1 VSAAPTSTA
10 ALGVRRDPRQRR
22 TLLQLLLAL
31 GVFVLL
37 FVLFAQQ
44 ELWGAALRWLF
55 PENRAVLFQ
64 RATLLE
70 LSLQHLQIVGLALAL
85 VLTISLPLS
94 VWVTRPQGRA
104 FLPLVSSLLSVGQT
118 FPPIAVLAL
127 ALPTFGFGLRPTL
140 IALVAYGLLPVTRN
154 AIAGLEAVP
163 ATLKE
168 AATGMGMSP
177 WERLFR
183 LELPLAT
190 RVILAGARTST
201 VYTVGTATVAPI
213 IGAGGLGVP
222 IIAGLTT
229 GNLAYVLEGAVP
241 VALLALTADFA
252 LGRLEVFLTPEGVR

>member
-1 VSAAPTSTA
+1 MSTTAAPDRA
-10 ALGVRRDPRQRR
+10 PPRNRA
-22 TLLQLLLAL
+22 LLQLALAL
-31 GVFVLL
+31 GVLALL
-37 FVLFAQQ
+37 FWLFAQQ
-44 ELWGAALRWLF
+44 NLWGAALRWLF
-55 PENRAVLFQ
+55 PENRAVLFE

-70 LSLQHLQIVGLALAL
+70 LSLQHARIVGLALLLIL
-85 VLTISLPLS
+85 VISLPLS
-94 VWVTRPQGRA
+94 VWLTRPQGRA

-127 ALPTFGFGLRPTL
+127 ALPSFGFGLKPTL

-168 AATGMGMSP
+168 AATGMGMNA

-190 RVILAGARTST
+190 RVILAGVRTST

-252 LGRLEVFLTPEGVR
+252 LGRIELALTPEGIR

>member
-1 VSAAPTSTA
+1 MSVVVTSASAPRRETGRNR
-10 ALGVRRDPRQRR
+10 ALAQ
-22 TLLQLLLAL
+22 LAL
-31 GVFVLL
+31 AFGVFALL

-44 ELWGAALRWLF
+44 NLWETALRWLF
-55 PENRAVLFQ
+55 PEVREVLFA

-70 LSLQHLQIVGLALAL
+70 LALQHLQIVGLALL
-85 VLTISLPLS
+85 IVLAVSLPLS
-94 VWVTRPQGRA
+94 VWLTRPQGRA

-118 FPPIAVLAL
+118 FPPIAILAL
-127 ALPTFGFGLRPTL
+127 ALPSFGFGLRPTL

-154 AIAGLEAVP
+154 AVAGLEAVP

-168 AATGMGMSP
+168 AATGMGMNA

-190 RVILAGARTST
+190 RVILAGVRTST

-252 LGRLEVFLTPEGVR
+252 LGRLELALTPEGIR

>member
-1 VSAAPTSTA
+1 MSGVSAPSRAGAPVRKR
-10 ALGVRRDPRQRR
+10 ALA
-22 TLLQLLLAL
+22 QLALAL
-31 GVFVLL
+31 GLFALL
-37 FVLFAQQ
+37 FGLFAQQ
-44 ELWGAALRWLF
+44 QLWEAALRLLF
-55 PENRAVLFQ
+55 PEQRAVLFE

-70 LSLQHLQIVGLALAL
+70 LSLQHLRIVGLALAL
-85 VLTISLPLS
+85 ILAISMPLS
-94 VWVTRPQGRA
+94 VWLTRPQGRA

-127 ALPTFGFGLRPTL
+127 ALPSFGFGLRPTL
-140 IALVAYGLLPVTRN
+140 VALVAYGLLPVTRN
-154 AIAGLEAVP
+154 AVAGLEAVP

-168 AATGMGMSP
+168 AATGMGMNA
-177 WERLFR
+177 WERLRR

-190 RVILAGARTST
+190 RVILAGVRTST

-252 LGRLEVFLTPEGVR
+252 LSRLELALTPEGIR

>member
-1 VSAAPTSTA
+1 MSVTAASAAPRRATGRNR
-10 ALGVRRDPRQRR
+10 ALFQ
-22 TLLQLLLAL
+22 LAL
-31 GVFVLL
+31 AFGVFALL

-44 ELWGAALRWLF
+44 SLWEATLRWLF
-55 PENRAVLFQ
+55 PETREVLFA

-70 LSLQHLQIVGLALAL
+70 LSLQHLQIVGLALL
-85 VLTISLPLS
+85 IVLAVSLPLS
-94 VWVTRPQGRA
+94 VWLTRPQGRA

-118 FPPIAVLAL
+118 FPPIAILAL
-127 ALPTFGFGLRPTL
+127 ALPSFGFGLRPTL
-140 IALVAYGLLPVTRN
+140 IALVAYGLLPGTRN

-168 AATGMGMSP
+168 AATGMGMNA
-177 WERLFR
+177 WERLFQ

-190 RVILAGARTST
+190 RVILAGVRTST

-222 IIAGLTT
+222 IIAGLTN

-241 VALLALTADFA
+241 VALLALTADYA
-252 LGRLEVFLTPEGVR
+252 LGRLEVALTPDGIR

>member
-1 VSAAPTSTA
+1 MNVTSPVAASAEGRSP
-10 ALGVRRDPRQRR
+10 VRNRA
-22 TLLQLLLAL
+22 LLQLALAL
-31 GVFVLL
+31 GVFTLL
-37 FVLFAQQ
+37 FWLFAQQ
-44 ELWGAALRWLF
+44 ALWGKALRFIF
-55 PENRAVLFQ
+55 PETRAVLFE

-70 LSLQHLQIVGLALAL
+70 LSLQHLQLVGISLGIVLL
-85 VLTISLPLS
+85 ISLPLS
-94 VWVTRPQGRA
+94 VWLTRPQGRA

-118 FPPIAVLAL
+118 FPPIAILAL

-154 AIAGLEAVP
+154 AVAGLEAVP

-168 AATGMGMSP
+168 AATGMGMNA
-177 WERLFR
+177 WERVFR

-190 RVILAGARTST
+190 RVILAGVRTST
-201 VYTVGTATVAPI
+201 VYTIGTATVAPI

-252 LGRLEVFLTPEGVR
+252 LGRLEVALTPEGIR

>member
-1 VSAAPTSTA
+1 MSAVAAAPSRSGA
-10 ALGVRRDPRQRR
+10 RFRRLGQVVLALAVFA
-22 TLLQLLLAL
+22 LLLW
-31 GVFVLL
+31 
-37 FVLFAQQ
+37 LFAQQ
-44 ELWGAALRWLF
+44 ELWGRALSYLF
-55 PENRAVLFQ
+55 PGQREVLFG
-64 RATLLE
+64 RATLLQ
-70 LSLQHLQIVGLALAL
+70 LSLEHLQIAGFSLALIL
-85 VLTISLPLS
+85 VISLPLS
-94 VWVTRPQGRA
+94 VWLTRPQGRA

-127 ALPTFGFGLRPTL
+127 ALPYFGFGLRPTL
-140 IALVAYGLLPVTRN
+140 IALVGYGLLPVTRN

-168 AATGMGMSP
+168 AATGMGMNA

-190 RVILAGARTST
+190 RVILAGVRTST

-222 IIAGLTT
+222 IIAGLAN

-252 LGRLEVFLTPEGVR
+252 LGRLESALTPEGVR

>member
-1 VSAAPTSTA
+1 MSVVATSVSAPRRETGRNR
-10 ALGVRRDPRQRR
+10 ALAQ
-22 TLLQLLLAL
+22 LAL
-31 GVFVLL
+31 AFGVFALL

-44 ELWGAALRWLF
+44 HLWEAALRWLF
-55 PENRAVLFQ
+55 PEVREVLFA

-70 LSLQHLQIVGLALAL
+70 LALQHLQIVGLALL
-85 VLTISLPLS
+85 IVLAISLPLS
-94 VWVTRPQGRA
+94 VWLTRPQGRA

-118 FPPIAVLAL
+118 FPPIAILAL
-127 ALPTFGFGLRPTL
+127 ALPSFGFGLRPTL

-168 AATGMGMSP
+168 AATGMGMNA

-183 LELPLAT
+183 LELPIAT
-190 RVILAGARTST
+190 RVILAGVRTST

-241 VALLALTADFA
+241 VALLALTADYA
-252 LGRLEVFLTPEGVR
+252 LGRLEVALTPNGIR